1 MKAMRMYHVGIQNS
15 YFYQD
20 CYSINL
26 NLDLPFNL

>member
-1 MKAMRMYHVGIQNS
+1 MKAIRIYHVGIQKC

-26 NLDLPFNL
+26 NLDLPFDL